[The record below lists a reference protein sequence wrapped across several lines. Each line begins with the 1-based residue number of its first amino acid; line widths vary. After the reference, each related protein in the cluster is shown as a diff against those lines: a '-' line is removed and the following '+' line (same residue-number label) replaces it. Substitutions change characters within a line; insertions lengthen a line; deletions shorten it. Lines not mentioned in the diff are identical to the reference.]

1 MKAEL
6 THRHLEL
13 KNKTNFE
20 ESVQNWD
27 YSKQSYLRSHR
38 FDLSCVFPYTSRPKY
53 SGNMQ
58 VRLTHI
64 YEHKPC
70 MFRLSSNIRCDS
82 LCNLHPKQVY
92 SGQYIFHENCMTS
105 SNVDGSMNVDK
116 PHDCSISCGA
126 LYRENTVTGITRS
139 CNNDGY
145 YVLNGCEEWKTP
157 TVTYDTEKG
166 SVLVQWPPAHGEP
179 TG

>member
-1 MKAEL
+1 MEVRMTYVSDGICL
-6 THRHLEL
+6 
-13 KNKTNFE
+13 N
-20 ESVQNWD
+20 
-27 YSKQSYLRSHR
+27 
-38 FDLSCVFPYTSRPKY
+38 DLTSR
-53 SGNMQ
+53 SD
-58 VRLTHI
+58 L
-64 YEHKPC
+64 
-70 MFRLSSNIRCDS
+70 RCDS
-82 LCNLHPKQVY
+82 LCKLHPKQVY
-92 SGQYIFHENCMTS
+92 SGQYIFHDNCVTS

-126 LYRENTVTGITRS
+126 LYRQNTVTGITRS

-179 TG
+179 TGYIVSAKLKDNSMAMPIGWKVDRNEFVLKTE